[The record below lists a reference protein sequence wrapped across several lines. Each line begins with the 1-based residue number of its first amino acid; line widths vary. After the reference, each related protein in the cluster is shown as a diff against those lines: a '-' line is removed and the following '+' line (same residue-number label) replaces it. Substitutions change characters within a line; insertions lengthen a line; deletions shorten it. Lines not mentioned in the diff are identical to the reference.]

1 MTNIYSKNILVISSF
16 GFLLPILFTTDIFF
30 IIILYFASLISALFW
45 SEAKNK
51 SLIHY
56 VDSIM
61 ARISIVSII
70 LYKLFINTNNLLLFV
85 ISTLIAF
92 YYIFMSNKSS
102 KIEWKSKKHIFNH
115 FLSHILLSI
124 SGIIAFIEPLSFT
137 IL

>member
-16 GFLLPILFTTDIFF
+16 GFLLPILFTRDIFF

-45 SEAKNK
+45 CEAKNK

-56 VDSIM
+56 ADGIM

-70 LYKLFINTNNLLLFV
+70 FYKLFINTNNLLLFV
-85 ISTLIAF
+85 ISTSTAL
-92 YYIFMSNKSS
+92 YYTYISNINSR
-102 KIEWKSKKHIFNH
+102 IEWKSKKHILNH
-115 FLSHILLSI
+115 FVSHILLSI

-137 IL
+137 TL